1 LTCSS
6 VVGLLLAAE
15 YTTLGYFS
23 TIDKLLLLLA
33 YYTIVINVKKS
44 VQFVLKELRK
54 GYIVVR
60 DMIHQYMQNMQ
71 RSAFRV
77 IL

>member
-1 LTCSS
+1 MTCSS